1 MRTAGRML
9 PSTDTWPT
17 PDTWLSRGAEQRV
30 GDVAEDRAAARSCE
44 VSASV
49 RIGVSAGFTLE

>member
-17 PDTWLSRGAEQRV
+17 PDTWLIRGASSVSATSLRSRS
-30 GDVAEDRAAARSCE
+30 GTLRDVR
-44 VSASV
+44 ASV
-49 RIGVSAGFTLE
+49 RTGVSAGFTFE